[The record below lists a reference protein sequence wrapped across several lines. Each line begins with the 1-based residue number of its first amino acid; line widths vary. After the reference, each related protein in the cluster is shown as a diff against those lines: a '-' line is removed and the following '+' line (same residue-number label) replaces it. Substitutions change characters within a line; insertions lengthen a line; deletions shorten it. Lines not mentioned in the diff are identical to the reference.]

1 MSLKS
6 ENNWIWIQYQIL
18 FQSESLPVL
27 QCKGEGE
34 GTEPWGPPDAQ
45 TGNGT
50 HPDSGSVVLNLQ
62 QLQAAVFH
70 GHLDVCGLC
79 IQTETLKHIHVG
91 LHSCVELSLN
101 TWRDFRQTYYL
112 FFSITNFQSF
122 PSPRLRDAGSLLPQR
137 CGSPPSRPAAGWLPP
152 CSSPSTLLEVLER
165 VCFCCSQPQNNPG
178 WHLYPQQMSRQQTT
192 RETTHH
198 SHTKR

>member
-91 LHSCVELSLN
+91 FYSCVELSLN

-112 FFSITNFQSF
+112 FFFHYQFSIISF
-122 PSPRLRDAGSLLPQR
+122 TAFAGRWITS
-137 CGSPPSRPAAGWLPP
+137 PAAMRFTTVSSSRRMTPAMFFPFHASRGSWTRLFLLFPAAEQSRLTSLPP
-152 CSSPSTLLEVLER
+152 TNEQAANHARNDASL
-165 VCFCCSQPQNNPG
+165 
-178 WHLYPQQMSRQQTT
+178 
-192 RETTHH
+192 TH
-198 SHTKR
+198 